1 VTPQAA
7 LWAPVTTPAEPATT
21 RRFIRLRPIA
31 WAVLFIGF
39 GGGVLSL
46 LTDSRPQLL
55 VAVALVT
62 AVVVDAVTAF
72 RPMRRIEISLRGDP
86 LLTTSDPVPCTL
98 RVIAPSGRGGRA
110 GHRRPIVLT
119 PAVRPSVQRF
129 LVDDDRPGTIV
140 LAPRRRGVVHTV
152 LVDAVAAGPIGLVEC
167 GRRVRVALP
176 TSLTVGPTPLPH
188 RIDWPRPRAVHFGLS
203 DSTPIGDELYR
214 SVRPYVRGDSRRRMH
229 WKASAH
235 RGELMVKEQEGTGIV
250 VLRVVV
256 ALAGPSAAA
265 EVAVSRAAFVAASA
279 LQRGWITE
287 LVTRQPSVAPVAPS
301 GALGS
306 PFGPPPV
313 EVQAVV
319 TPTQV
324 VARTVRNERAVWSTL
339 ATAAYGPVPVSP
351 AQGLTVVITADGD
364 RWV

>member
-1 VTPQAA
+1 VIPQAA
-7 LWAPVTTPAEPATT
+7 LWAPVTTPADHATT
-21 RRFIRLRPIA
+21 RRFLRLRPIT
-31 WAVLFIGF
+31 WAVLFIAF

-46 LTDSRPQLL
+46 LTDSRPQLV

-62 AVVVDAVTAF
+62 AVVVDAVTAY
-72 RPMRRIEISLRGDP
+72 RAMRRIDITLRSDP
-86 LLTTSDPVPCTL
+86 LLTTSDPVACTL
-98 RVIAPSGRGGRA
+98 RVVGC
-110 GHRRPIVLT
+110 RRPIVLT

-140 LAPRRRGVVHTV
+140 LAPRRRGMVHTV
-152 LVDAVAAGPIGLVEC
+152 LVDAVASGPIGLVDC
-167 GRRVRVALP
+167 GRRVRVALAS
-176 TSLTVGPTPLPH
+176 SLTVGPTPLPH
-188 RIDWPRPRAVHFGLS
+188 AIDWPRPRAVHFGLS

-265 EVAVSRAAFVAASA
+265 EAAVSRAAFVAASA
-279 LQRGWITE
+279 LQRGWVTE
-287 LVTRQPSVAPVAPS
+287 LVTTQPSVAPVAPS

-324 VARTVRNERAVWSTL
+324 VARTVRSERAVWSTL
-339 ATAAYGPVPVSP
+339 ATAAYGPVPVP
-351 AQGLTVVITADGD
+351 RAQGLTIVITADGD

>member
-1 VTPQAA
+1 VIPQAA
-7 LWAPVTTPAEPATT
+7 LWAPVTTPADHAST
-21 RRFIRLRPIA
+21 RRFVHLRPIA
-31 WAVLFIGF
+31 WAVLVIAF

-46 LTDSRPQLL
+46 LTDSRPQLV

-72 RPMRRIEISLRGDP
+72 RTMRGIEISLRSDP

-98 RVIAPSGRGGRA
+98 RVLGS
-110 GHRRPIVLT
+110 RRPIVLT

-152 LVDAVAAGPIGLVEC
+152 LVDAVAVGPIGLVEC
-167 GRRVRVALP
+167 GRRVRVALA

-188 RIDWPRPRAVHFGLS
+188 PIDWPRPRAIHFGLS

-214 SVRPYVRGDSRRRMH
+214 SVRPYVRGDSRRRVH

-265 EVAVSRAAFVAASA
+265 EAAVSRAAFVAASA
-279 LQRGWITE
+279 LQLGWVTE
-287 LVTRQPSVAPVAPS
+287 LITTQPSVAPAAPS

-324 VARTVRNERAVWSTL
+324 VARTVRGERAVWSTL
-339 ATAAYGPVPVSP
+339 ATASYGPVPVSRS
-351 AQGLTVVITADGD
+351 QGLTIVITADGD